1 MRQVGLGRWP
11 HHCRFPLVLARWGGS
26 VAVEIL
32 PEYHSLLVQKA
43 GMERVLLPYRTFSA
57 SVNISSSQEGASLMS
72 RLARPL
78 PARTRRQVVEQVAP
92 RYREASFAQKI
103 LLLDA
108 VVEAS
113 GYARK
118 YAITL
123 LNQPTERPLT
133 IQQHPPFTSARSE
146 VLQALFFAWNVANW
160 ICAKRLIPF
169 LPTLIDALERHGHL
183 HLTEESRNSPPPGE
197 SRHR

>member
-1 MRQVGLGRWP
+1 MRRIASRKILPVSTILPPVPLLCFLVWRTLSVDFTWFLETTTELPFPAQRSTISREASGFLGRWP
-11 HHCRFPLVLARWGGS
+11 HDCRFPLVLARWGGS

-32 PEYHSLLVQKA
+32 PEYHWLLVQKA
-43 GMERVLLPYRTFSA
+43 GMKRVLLPYRTFSA
-57 SVNISSSQEGASLMS
+57 IVNISSSQEGELPMS

-78 PARTRRQVVEQVAP
+78 PARTRRQIVEQVAP

-113 GYARK
+113 GSTRK

-123 LNQPTERPLT
+123 LNQPTERPPT
-133 IQQHPPFTSARSE
+133 IQQHPPF
-146 VLQALFFAWNVANW
+146 
-160 ICAKRLIPF
+160 
-169 LPTLIDALERHGHL
+169 DER
-183 HLTEESRNSPPPGE
+183 
-197 SRHR
+197 